1 MQHKPLWLFSYD
13 IGCPKRLKKAHKLCS
28 EAGWCLQKS
37 VFVMAL
43 TPPEKMA
50 FCKKVEKVVDKQQD
64 RLLCLPFQP
73 LLVVFIG
80 EIIRNGHCITVMN
93 GSMDLFFRDY
103 RYEKTDSD
111 VGF

>member
-64 RLLCLPFQP
+64 RLLCLPFSTPAGSFHWGDNTQWP
-73 LLVVFIG
+73 LYHSDERLNGFVF
-80 EIIRNGHCITVMN
+80 
-93 GSMDLFFRDY
+93 
-103 RYEKTDSD
+103 
-111 VGF
+111 